1 MRSLQVAIGL
11 ALALGAAGCRPTGA
25 ARLEGKWKGIRAEG
39 VAAEAQATANAFA
52 AQMELEVKG
61 ENLSIAT
68 VSGKHDAKFKVVK
81 EDKAS
86 IVIITDKDGPDD
98 KQTFTFLDDRT
109 VRWQVLEGKTITFA
123 RK

>member
-1 MRSLQVAIGL
+1 MRARAHFALL
-11 ALALGAAGCRPTGA
+11 ALAIVGAACRPTGA

-61 ENLSIAT
+61 ENISVAT
-68 VSGKHDAKFKVVK
+68 VSGKHESKFRVVR
-81 EDKAS
+81 EDKS
-86 IVIITDKDGPDD
+86 TLVIVTEKDGPDD
-98 KQTFTFLDDRT
+98 KQTFTFVDDRT
-109 VRWQVLEGKTITFA
+109 VKWQVLEGKTITFA